1 MAEASSHGWALL
13 ATMIVLAGP
22 ALAQRATAPRP
33 TIAAME
39 AARRY
44 LCPHG
49 GTPQRAVNGRRGGR
63 CVPATGGFGDDS
75 EVRGW
80 DTGLPAPNR
89 AQIPCPAGTQAAPSA
104 QPGAVR
110 CVPG

>member
-1 MAEASSHGWALL
+1 ML
-13 ATMIVLAGP
+13 VLAGP
-22 ALAQRATAPRP
+22 VAAQRATPSRP
-33 TIAAME
+33 SSAALE

-63 CVPATGGFGDDS
+63 CVPATGGPGDDS
-75 EVRGW
+75 DVRGW
-80 DTGLPAPNR
+80 DSGLPPASR
-89 AQIPCPAGTQAAPSA
+89 GQAPCPAGTVPAASA
-104 QPGAVR
+104 QAGAVR

>member
-1 MAEASSHGWALL
+1 MARASRHGWALL
-13 ATMIVLAGP
+13 ATMIVLAEP
-22 ALAQRATAPRP
+22 ALAQRVQAPRP
-33 TIAAME
+33 TSAAME

-63 CVPATGGFGDDS
+63 CAPATGGFGDDS
-75 EVRGW
+75 AVRGW

-89 AQIPCPAGTQAAPSA
+89 AQMPCPPGTQPARSA
-104 QPGAVR
+104 QAGAVR
-110 CVPG
+110 CLPD

>member
-1 MAEASSHGWALL
+1 ML
-13 ATMIVLAGP
+13 ATMILLAGT
-22 ALAQRATAPRP
+22 AEAQRAPPPRP
-33 TIAAME
+33 TSAAME

-63 CVPATGGFGDDS
+63 CAPATGVFGDDS
-75 EVRGW
+75 EARGW
-80 DTGLPAPNR
+80 DTGLPAPHR
-89 AQIPCPAGTQAAPSA
+89 GQTPCPPGTRPAPSA

-110 CVPG
+110 CLPPD

>member
-1 MAEASSHGWALL
+1 MRRASSHGLALL
-13 ATMIVLAGP
+13 ATLLVLAGP
-22 ALAQRATAPRP
+22 AMAQRAPSTRAS
-33 TIAAME
+33 AAALE

-44 LCPHG
+44 LCPNG

-75 EVRGW
+75 EMRGW
-80 DTGLPAPNR
+80 DTGIAPPNR
-89 AQIPCPAGTQAAPSA
+89 AQAPCPAGTVAAPSA
-104 QPGAVR
+104 QAGATR

>member
-1 MAEASSHGWALL
+1 ML
-13 ATMIVLAGP
+13 ATMILLAGT
-22 ALAQRATAPRP
+22 AEAQRAPPPRP
-33 TIAAME
+33 TSAAMD

-75 EVRGW
+75 EARGW
-80 DTGLPAPNR
+80 DTGLPAPHR
-89 AQIPCPAGTQAAPSA
+89 GQMPCPPGTQPAPSA

-110 CVPG
+110 CLPPD